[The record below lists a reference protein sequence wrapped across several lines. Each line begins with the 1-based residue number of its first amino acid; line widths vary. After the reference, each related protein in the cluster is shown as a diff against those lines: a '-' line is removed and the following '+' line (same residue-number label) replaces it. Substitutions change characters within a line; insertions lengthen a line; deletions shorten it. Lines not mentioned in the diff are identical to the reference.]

1 MILEGRLHDAPS
13 PLLDGPNSS
22 SSVLC
27 YIKWFERHCVQ
38 GYLPEL
44 SGPSTSLFPSVL
56 PYPETIRSGCD
67 ETGEHS
73 IRTWWSKRF
82 VNTLV
87 CWGNFVTMGCP
98 EVGDNYEPQG
108 GYRCLRDIRVVADE
122 LLGEVIEFASEE
134 LLSGALGCE
143 GKRVAIEKLLSQ
155 VRCTVGACYGGL
167 PDVGVLEAG
176 GPTLPVRAS
185 RIAVPEVAGKVDP
198 CLWLDPDK
206 AEVVRNLAAL
216 RRPEHQWEDIVRA
229 FHQVPEDEEA
239 RVAERL
245 LETGMAELVPEAELP
260 ADSRGKLLTGGLFC
274 VPKNE
279 GEDRLIFDR
288 RPENATMHRL
298 RWASLPSGAC
308 FTKLLLGEDEF
319 LRASGDDLRNYYYM
333 LRLPPGWVRYNSV
346 GRRVDPKVVARWHGD
361 PKVPYRLAFRVLGMG
376 DKNGCDIAQATHE
389 AILRR
394 HGVLDPSSTLEF
406 GKHIPEGELLEGVY
420 LDDLLIAKRCKVRG
434 RVPLDGSFV
443 PPPAQVD
450 DMDVKKIEAA
460 EAAYI
465 EAQLSR
471 AEHKSFRFCTAFKA
485 WGAEID
491 GIRGKAGSPL
501 SARRQVWVLIE
512 KILARGWASQD
523 VLRQVVGYLSY
534 MFQYRRELYCLQ
546 HHLHK
551 FIARM
556 PAKKWVRLPGHI
568 CDELRACGLH
578 LPFACWNMR
587 RKLSETLFAT
597 DATPTSGGSVRAA
610 ISPKLAKA
618 LWRHTEVKSDP
629 VRLDRDDAFEL
640 TAELPKE
647 PSQFVSVVSQCL
659 EWRVVRGYTTRQTSH
674 INLQECRALR
684 KQLIEIAA
692 DPANHNK
699 IQLLLNDSR
708 VVIGALTKGRSSS
721 FRLNG
726 ILRALLPH
734 LLFGRLGLGMLWVEA
749 EANLADHPSRFN
761 PIPPPR
767 PCPLWLQRLGV
778 ATSKPQVGL
787 EVTAGVSGLTQ
798 GLRKHGC
805 RMLDPLDF
813 AGDLAYCNKWL
824 RKAIASKRFSWLWIS
839 PPGAG
844 RMDDSWGP
852 NGGPHGA
859 HPLLLWMRLLE
870 LVGLAVEAGVFVFFV
885 HPNQSS
891 SWRLRKSLMFLKHD
905 SLKSFVVD
913 LNAFVKEPLHYPVAL
928 RIVTSAPWF
937 NAVTQYRSG
946 LVGRG
951 CAAEEA
957 GFYPALFCKVLADAI
972 SRWEASAFTPTI
984 GAHC

>member
-1 MILEGRLHDAPS
+1 
-13 PLLDGPNSS
+13 
-22 SSVLC
+22 
-27 YIKWFERHCVQ
+27 
-38 GYLPEL
+38 
-44 SGPSTSLFPSVL
+44 
-56 PYPETIRSGCD
+56 
-67 ETGEHS
+67 
-73 IRTWWSKRF
+73 
-82 VNTLV
+82 
-87 CWGNFVTMGCP
+87 
-98 EVGDNYEPQG
+98 
-108 GYRCLRDIRVVADE
+108 
-122 LLGEVIEFASEE
+122 
-134 LLSGALGCE
+134 
-143 GKRVAIEKLLSQ
+143 
-155 VRCTVGACYGGL
+155 
-167 PDVGVLEAG
+167 
-176 GPTLPVRAS
+176 
-185 RIAVPEVAGKVDP
+185 
-198 CLWLDPDK
+198 
-206 AEVVRNLAAL
+206 
-216 RRPEHQWEDIVRA
+216 
-229 FHQVPEDEEA
+229 
-239 RVAERL
+239 
-245 LETGMAELVPEAELP
+245 
-260 ADSRGKLLTGGLFC
+260 
-274 VPKNE
+274 
-279 GEDRLIFDR
+279 
-288 RPENATMHRL
+288 
-298 RWASLPSGAC
+298 
-308 FTKLLLGEDEF
+308 
-319 LRASGDDLRNYYYM
+319 
-333 LRLPPGWVRYNSV
+333 
-346 GRRVDPKVVARWHGD
+346 
-361 PKVPYRLAFRVLGMG
+361 
-376 DKNGCDIAQATHE
+376 
-389 AILRR
+389 
-394 HGVLDPSSTLEF
+394 
-406 GKHIPEGELLEGVY
+406 
-420 LDDLLIAKRCKVRG
+420 
-434 RVPLDGSFV
+434 
-443 PPPAQVD
+443 
-450 DMDVKKIEAA
+450 
-460 EAAYI
+460 
-465 EAQLSR
+465 
-471 AEHKSFRFCTAFKA
+471 
-485 WGAEID
+485 
-491 GIRGKAGSPL
+491 
-501 SARRQVWVLIE
+501 
-512 KILARGWASQD
+512 
-523 VLRQVVGYLSY
+523 
-534 MFQYRRELYCLQ
+534 
-546 HHLHK
+546 
-551 FIARM
+551 
-556 PAKKWVRLPGHI
+556 
-568 CDELRACGLH
+568 
-578 LPFACWNMR
+578 MR

-629 VRLDRDDAFEL
+629 LRLDRDDAFEL

-844 RMDDSWGP
+844 WMDDSWGP